1 MHDLDASWTGRDDRR
16 HVKYTRDGNGV
27 HTIDSKKRRKVVLE
41 YGILKRYVE
50 KPPATT
56 LYTTLILRNRHSR

>member
-1 MHDLDASWTGRDDRR
+1 MRDLDASWTGRDDRR

-27 HTIDSKKRRKVVLE
+27 HTIDSKKKGCTKVWHPQKVC
-41 YGILKRYVE
+41 IE